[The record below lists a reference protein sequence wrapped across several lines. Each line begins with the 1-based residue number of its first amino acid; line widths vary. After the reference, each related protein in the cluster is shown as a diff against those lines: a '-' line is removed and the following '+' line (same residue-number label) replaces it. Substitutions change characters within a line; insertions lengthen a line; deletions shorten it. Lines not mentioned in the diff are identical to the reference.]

1 MNENAIP
8 IDGLTRLEWLEL
20 RRQGIGS
27 SDAPAIAGFDRW
39 RSPYAVWVSKIEP
52 AYDDGGSDATE
63 WGNRLEEA
71 VAQKFAD
78 DTGLAVVRPSFMYR
92 HSDHHW
98 MLASPDR
105 FVNNY
110 ETGEVGLLEIKTTGS
125 HLADDWS
132 DGPPAKV
139 RVQVQHQL
147 AVTGLTRAWIAV
159 LIGGRDYR
167 PFELAR
173 DDDDI
178 AAIIAVEHA
187 FWHDHVL
194 SKIPPPIDGTES
206 TSDAIR
212 ALYERVQPGV
222 ETDLDATVAGCIDVL
237 RHTRALIKDLE
248 SDERRLEN
256 VIKAALADA
265 EIGLVDGKVAVTW
278 KQSTSKRID
287 VERLRSEYPEIAA
300 EMTTE
305 STARRFLLKG
315 NAR

>member
-1 MNENAIP
+1 MNEHAIP
-8 IDGLTRLEWLEL
+8 IDGLSRLDWLEL

-52 AYDDGGSDATE
+52 ALDDDAGDAAE

-92 HSDHHW
+92 HPDHHW

-105 FVNNY
+105 FVNDY
-110 ETGEVGLLEIKTTGS
+110 ETGEVAVLEIKTTGT
-125 HLADDWS
+125 HLADDWA

-147 AVTGLTRAWIAV
+147 AVTGLERAYIAV

-173 DDDDI
+173 DNDDI
-178 AAIIAVEHA
+178 AALIAVEHA
-187 FWHDHVL
+187 FWHDHVVPRV
-194 SKIPPPIDGTES
+194 PPPIDGTES

-212 ALYERVQPGV
+212 ALYDRVRPES
-222 ETDLDATVAGCIDVL
+222 ETDLDATVAAHIADL
-237 RHTRALIKDLE
+237 RHVRALIKDLE
-248 SDERRLEN
+248 SDERQHEN
-256 VIKAALADA
+256 EIKAALGDT

-278 KQSTSKRID
+278 KQTRSRRVD
-287 VERLRSEYPEIAA
+287 LDRLRAEHPELAA
-300 EMTTE
+300 ELAIE
-305 STARRFLLKG
+305 SVTRRFLLKG
-315 NAR
+315 TK